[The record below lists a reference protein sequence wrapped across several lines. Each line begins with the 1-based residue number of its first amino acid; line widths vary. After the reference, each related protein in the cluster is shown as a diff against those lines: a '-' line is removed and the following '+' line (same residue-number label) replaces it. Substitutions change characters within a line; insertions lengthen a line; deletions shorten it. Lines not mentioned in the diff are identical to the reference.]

1 MFVNILIACF
11 AIMLASVSGVFFL
24 GKVMSVW
31 TDRNLKYLMSF
42 SSGIFIVVVYQLG
55 REALEHSTTLGIGA
69 MLAGAI
75 IIHLLSKLW
84 PEFHHHHEK
93 DLDHT
98 HSLAGVRRILVSD
111 GIHNIG
117 DGVLVATAFMAN
129 TYLGIITAVSI
140 FIHEVVQEISEFFLL
155 REAGLSI
162 PQALLQNFLTSGTIL
177 IGALL
182 GALVSST
189 ELITTVLLGFAGGAF
204 LYILLIDL
212 IPKSVKNVRHDKALV
227 KHLAWGLIGLAL
239 ITTVNSFLPHGH
251 EGEEHLE
258 HTNETRTL

>member
-1 MFVNILIACF
+1 
-11 AIMLASVSGVFFL
+11 MLASLSGVFFF
-24 GKVMSVW
+24 GKVLSAW

-42 SSGIFIVVVYQLG
+42 SSGIFIVVVYHLG
-55 REALEHSTTLGIGA
+55 KEALGHSTTIGVGA

-93 DLDHT
+93 DYDHT

-111 GIHNIG
+111 GIHNIA

-155 REAGLSI
+155 REAGLSV
-162 PQALLQNFLTSGTIL
+162 PKALLQNFLTSGTIVVGAL
-177 IGALL
+177 IGV
-182 GALVSST
+182 LVSST
-189 ELITTVLLGFAGGAF
+189 ELITTALLGFAGGAF

-212 IPKSVKNVRHDKALV
+212 IPKSVKNIRHDKTII
-227 KHLAWGLIGLAL
+227 KHLAWGIVGFAL
-239 ITTVNSFLPHGH
+239 ITTVNSFIP
-251 EGEEHLE
+251 
-258 HTNETRTL
+258 R